1 MDTTPQPPPSGGG
14 HSMVPNVLGLPLEAA
29 PTALGLRMLAGTS
42 PMRLRPE
49 SIAAQLYPTMSATAA
64 TELVILHVV
73 MLEEAGHARTWADES
88 GEWLVMLPL
97 PSEAPTVPLTAPSAP
112 GPAFAPRPAFSPA
125 GESERERERAR
136 ARARERARARAD
148 AEAQEWATRWASQ
161 GPAQPV
167 LSRPARPDLL
177 NAPPIGCHEHPNGTT
192 TVPCGPC
199 GTAAAYRR
207 QWLANRRYMEQLAI
221 FEEQQETP
229 DDLPF

>member
-1 MDTTPQPPPSGGG
+1 
-14 HSMVPNVLGLPLEAA
+14 MVPNVLGLPLEAA

-42 PMRLRPE
+42 PVRLHPE
-49 SIAAQLYPTMSATAA
+49 RIAAQLYPTMSTGAS

-97 PSEAPTVPLTAPSAP
+97 PSEAPTAPLTAPP
-112 GPAFAPRPAFSPA
+112 TRGPTFAPQPAFSPV
-125 GESERERERAR
+125 GESEREGERAR
-136 ARARERARARAD
+136 AKARARERARAQAD

-167 LSRPARPDLL
+167 LSRPVRPDLL

-192 TVPCGPC
+192 TVSCGPC
-199 GTAAAYRR
+199 GTAADYRR

-221 FEEQQETP
+221 FEEHQETP